1 MLSVDENQFAHLG
14 ELRRD
19 LTVDDQTDTHKKL
32 SPVATAPGEQY
43 FATHRTKIQAS
54 GDLTSVEKRNT
65 LRLLNP
71 LSTHGSEL
79 GKTYD

>member
-1 MLSVDENQFAHLG
+1 M
-14 ELRRD
+14 
-19 LTVDDQTDTHKKL
+19 
-32 SPVATAPGEQY
+32 ATAPGEQY